1 MVSILYGVRK
11 TLSVAKYAAL
21 PFTQQRNVYC
31 LDIGTR
37 GINHTA
43 AILEFLHSGVA
54 ADDVSW
60 DVTVCGVVHIS
71 FIH

>member
-1 MVSILYGVRK
+1 MISILYGVWK
-11 TLSVAKYAAL
+11 TLSVAKYSAL
-21 PFTQQRNVYC
+21 PFTQQRNVNC

-43 AILEFLHSGVA
+43 PIMEVLHSGVA
-54 ADDVSW
+54 EDDVSC